1 MFYGLNRFIKK
12 ILPKGLFY
20 RALLIVAVP
29 VILLQLIITFVFF
42 DSLWIKTNKGMTRA
56 LVNEITTFI
65 EVYNDEIYDKE
76 VIYDLSDAVEI
87 VKKISTVKFDETVDL
102 AINLNV
108 DPRHAEENIRIST
121 SLPNGTGKKV
131 VLLVLAQGPKV
142 QEALDA
148 GADYCGNKDYLDKIK
163 GGWVDVD
170 KIIATPDMMAELG
183 KLGKILGPKGLMP
196 NPKSG
201 TVTMDVAKAVADQ
214 KAGMVELR
222 VEKTGIVHT
231 VCGKV
236 SFDSSAL
243 IENISVIYNSLLKS
257 RPPSVKGQYFVK
269 MSMSST
275 MGPGVKININSIG

>member
-1 MFYGLNRFIKK
+1 MHE
-12 ILPKGLFY
+12 P
-20 RALLIVAVP
+20 
-29 VILLQLIITFVFF
+29 F
-42 DSLWIKTNKGMTRA
+42 D
-56 LVNEITTFI
+56 EF
-65 EVYNDEIYDKE
+65 YDKE
-76 VIYDLSDAVEI
+76 VTYDLSDAVEI

-102 AINLNV
+102 AININV

>member
-1 MFYGLNRFIKK
+1 MAKIKQK
-12 ILPKGLFY
+12 S
-20 RALLIVAVP
+20 
-29 VILLQLIITFVFF
+29 F
-42 DSLWIKTNKGMTRA
+42 D
-56 LVNEITTFI
+56 EF
-65 EVYNDEIYDKE
+65 YDKE
-76 VIYDLSDAVEI
+76 FAHDLNAAIEI
-87 VKKISTVKFDETVDL
+87 VKKISSVKFDETIDL

-121 SLPNGTGKKV
+121 SLPHGTGKKV

-148 GADYCGNKDYLDKIK
+148 GADYCGNKEYLDKIK
-163 GGWVDVD
+163 AGWVDVD

-222 VEKTGIVHT
+222 VEKTGIIHT
-231 VCGKV
+231 VCGKI
-236 SFDSSAL
+236 SFDSTAL
-243 IENISVIYNSLLKS
+243 VENITVIYNSLLKS

-269 MSMSST
+269 MSISST

>member
-1 MFYGLNRFIKK
+1 MAKVK
-12 ILPKGLFY
+12 
-20 RALLIVAVP
+20 
-29 VILLQLIITFVFF
+29 
-42 DSLWIKTNKGMTRA
+42 SLDIG
-56 LVNEITTFI
+56 
-65 EVYNDEIYDKE
+65 YDKE
-76 VIYDLSDAVEI
+76 SFYDLTEAVEI
-87 VKKISTVKFDETVDL
+87 VKKVSSVKFDESVDL
-102 AINLNV
+102 AIKLNV

-131 VLLVLAQGPKV
+131 VLLVLAQGDKV
-142 QEALDA
+142 KEALDA

-163 GGWVDVD
+163 AGWVDVD

-201 TVTMDVAKAVADQ
+201 TVTMDVAKAVSDQ

-236 SFDSSAL
+236 SFNSSDL
-243 IENISVIYNSLLKS
+243 IENISKIYNSLIKS
-257 RPPSVKGQYFVK
+257 RPPSVKGQFLEK
-269 MSMSST
+269 MSISST
-275 MGPGVKININSIG
+275 MGPGVKINVNSIG

>member
-1 MFYGLNRFIKK
+1 MVKIKQK
-12 ILPKGLFY
+12 S
-20 RALLIVAVP
+20 
-29 VILLQLIITFVFF
+29 F
-42 DSLWIKTNKGMTRA
+42 D
-56 LVNEITTFI
+56 EF
-65 EVYNDEIYDKE
+65 YDKE